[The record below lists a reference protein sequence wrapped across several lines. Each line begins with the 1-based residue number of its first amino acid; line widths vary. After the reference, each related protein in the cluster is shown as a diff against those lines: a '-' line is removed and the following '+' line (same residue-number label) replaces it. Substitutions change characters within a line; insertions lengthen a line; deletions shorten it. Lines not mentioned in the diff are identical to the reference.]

1 MPYYKDIVHRIKK
14 RNAIN
19 DILNP
24 QVKLSREVRNE
35 RVTTKL
41 TDMEQ
46 KNVGVA
52 KGMKCFCRVVRRVR
66 LAVAVRISR
75 ARFPRRATRPTP
87 TPSIAPRP
95 KRIASI
101 AEI

>member
-41 TDMEQ
+41 TDMEP
-46 KNVGVA
+46 K
-52 KGMKCFCRVVRRVR
+52 KCWRG
-66 LAVAVRISR
+66 R
-75 ARFPRRATRPTP
+75 AYEVFL
-87 TPSIAPRP
+87 
-95 KRIASI
+95 
-101 AEI
+101 